1 MKKATLLLITLLV
14 HPLSSLGGDS
24 SEEFIKDQEKCKTL
38 SYRGQEKKKTIG
50 YGFVGMN
57 RKSMTCQEATLI
69 LRSKLNE
76 IRKVIKE
83 EKISLSSTQQSALV
97 SLIYNIGIPA
107 FKDSRLLVF
116 LKKGLHQKAALEFSS
131 WTFVNGRQ
139 SKGLV
144 TRRNKEK
151 QLFLQQQHR

>member
-1 MKKATLLLITLLV
+1 MKKLTLLLITLLV
-14 HPLSSLGGDS
+14 HPLSSLGRDS
-24 SEEFIKDQEKCKTL
+24 SEEFIKEQEKCKTI

-57 RKSMTCQEATLI
+57 RNSMTCQEATLI

-83 EKISLSSTQQSALV
+83 ENISLSSTQQSALV

-107 FKDSRLLVF
+107 FKESRLLVF
-116 LKKGLHQKAALEFSS
+116 LKKGFHQKAALEFSS
-131 WTFVNGRQ
+131 WTFVKGKK

-151 QLFLQQQHR
+151 QLFLQRQ